1 MYDKASYQFLTRSV
15 HTTIKIRHHAGLAL
29 CLAGAVLFSTT
40 LTAQPAPS
48 EAAARA
54 SDIQRR
60 QEHELEQQRER
71 AAQRPDVLSAPEVS
85 GIGTGTLRFPDETPC
100 FPLSAVLWDG
110 PQPTPALRRMADVA
124 VGACVGGH
132 GLKVLQEFL
141 MAALID
147 QGLIT
152 ARVLVPEQSLGSG
165 RLTLHYVPGR
175 ISAVKGDSAIGW
187 WRTAVPTG
195 PGGELNQRD
204 LDQALENIR
213 RLSSQAD
220 ASIDVAPGPELGDS
234 DILIQPGTGKR
245 WHGYVG
251 GDNNGI
257 DTIGKY
263 QVNAG
268 LTLDSPL
275 FLYDQ
280 ISVSWNS
287 NARWRDGSSNTRA
300 ASANYSIPFGYWT
313 FFAGVS
319 KSTYRQSVAGF
330 EEPIVYGGTT
340 KQLQAGV
347 SVVPYRGPTYKGNA
361 SFTLLR
367 KRTDNTLN
375 DVPIDVQR
383 RDVTGYDISVSH
395 RHYLGRSVLD
405 LGGGVRGT
413 LPQFSDEP
421 GYVYGDPEW
430 NGRSTI
436 LSANAG
442 LYLPFQVVEQP
453 FAYQGNWQIQHA
465 KTSIQ
470 PSDYFT
476 IGNRYAVRGFD
487 GQITLAA
494 EDGWTLHNDV
504 SLLLDGLTGLP
515 GQQIYTGLDVGRVG
529 GPSARYLSGRTLV
542 GAVAGIRGRYALPYV
557 NASYD
562 LSAGWPLQKPDS
574 LKTATT
580 TFALVVML
588 EF

>member
-1 MYDKASYQFLTRSV
+1 MQSAQHGRHRSIAGEIV
-15 HTTIKIRHHAGLAL
+15 VGLVLAVTGKLGLAE
-29 CLAGAVLFSTT
+29 S
-40 LTAQPAPS
+40 LTPGN
-48 EAAARA
+48 AALRA
-54 SDIQRR
+54 TEIERR
-60 QEHELEQQRER
+60 QEQDLGAQRAR
-71 AAQRPDVLSAPEVS
+71 AAERPDVLSPAVP
-85 GIGTGTLRFPDETPC
+85 GNGGLAFPAETPC
-100 FPLSAVLWDG
+100 FVLRDVAWDG
-110 PQPTPALRRMADVA
+110 PQPPPNLRKMADVA
-124 VGACVGGH
+124 VGACVGGQ
-132 GLKVLQEFL
+132 GLKALQDHL
-141 MAALID
+141 TAALIE

-165 RLTLHYVPGR
+165 RLSLRYVPGQ
-175 ISAVKGDSAIGW
+175 ISAVKGEGVIGW
-187 WRTAVPTG
+187 WRTALPTG
-195 PGGELNQRD
+195 PGGALNQRD

-234 DILIQPGTGKR
+234 DIVLQPGSGKR

-251 GDNNGI
+251 GDNSGI

-280 ISVSWNS
+280 ISVAWNS
-287 NARWRDGSSNTRA
+287 NARWRDGASNTRA
-300 ASANYSIPFGYWT
+300 ASANYSIPFGYWS
-313 FFAGVS
+313 FFAGAS

-361 SFTLLR
+361 SLTLLR
-367 KRTDNTLN
+367 KRTDSTLN
-375 DVPIDVQR
+375 DVPIEVQR
-383 RDVTGYDISVSH
+383 RDVTGYEISYGH

-421 GYVYGDPEW
+421 GYVYDDPDW

-436 LSANAG
+436 LSASAG
-442 LYLPFQVVEQP
+442 LYLPFQMAEQP
-453 FAYQGNWQIQHA
+453 FAYQGNWRIQHA
-465 KTSIQ
+465 KTPIQ

-494 EDGWTLHNDV
+494 EDGWTLRNDV
-504 SLLLDGLTGLP
+504 SLSLDGLAGIT

-529 GPSARYLSGRTLV
+529 GPSARYLTGRTLV

-562 LSAGWPLQKPDS
+562 LSAGWPLKKPES
-574 LKTATT
+574 LQTAATT
-580 TFALVVML
+580 IAVAVML